1 MPARTGKTLEERR
14 QDNGYSGGRSNDD
27 ALYDRSGGCR
37 FCGGPVYYDGKCL
50 DCFEDMGGD
59 GPGRDSMG

>member
-1 MPARTGKTLEERR
+1 MQRTGKTLEQRR
-14 QDNGYSGGRSNDD
+14 RDNSHGTGRGNDD

-37 FCGGPVYYDGKCL
+37 RCGGREYYDGLCL